1 MARESCYGVSAFE
14 VAWRGGVIRR
24 GVMYIAARATG
35 AAASD
40 AEAAAKAAAD
50 GALRCLWG
58 AGAGRER
65 VCSIPVIIRR
75 KAPVTEAEAE
85 GREGRGQGDERRYIS
100 RSIWW

>member
-1 MARESCYGVSAFE
+1 
-14 VAWRGGVIRR
+14 
-24 GVMYIAARATG
+24 MYIAARATG

-50 GALRCLWG
+50 GALRCFVGG

>member
-1 MARESCYGVSAFE
+1 
-14 VAWRGGVIRR
+14 
-24 GVMYIAARATG
+24 MYIAARATG

-50 GALRCLWG
+50 GALRCFVG

-75 KAPVTEAEAE
+75 EAPVTEAEAE